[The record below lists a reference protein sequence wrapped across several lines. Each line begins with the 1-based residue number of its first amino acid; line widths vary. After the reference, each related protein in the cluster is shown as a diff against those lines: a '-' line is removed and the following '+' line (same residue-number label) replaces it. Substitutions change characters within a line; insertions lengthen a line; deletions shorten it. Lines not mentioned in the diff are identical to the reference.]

1 MFLKDGNAI
10 THSLSP
16 YQHHSRFA
24 RKFIYICFT
33 ICKTNFFRICGTNS
47 QTSDAFLMLPFYRC
61 MWTVRICCARIK
73 ETALKSAHSTL
84 VRWTALALC
93 HGQVWSQRWRHDL
106 GSIILTLL
114 NKAHLISI
122 TRRLNVR
129 LCLREWSTDTLS
141 DCIIVSMSSQ
151 VGYSLSLSLV
161 V

>member
-33 ICKTNFFRICGTNS
+33 ICKTNFFRICGTHGDKKFPDFRRIFNAS
-47 QTSDAFLMLPFYRC
+47 ILSLHVNGSDLLCTDKRDSFKVGPLDSR
-61 MWTVRICCARIK
+61 
-73 ETALKSAHSTL
+73 ALDCP
-84 VRWTALALC
+84 LC

-129 LCLREWSTDTLS
+129 LCLRE
-141 DCIIVSMSSQ
+141 
-151 VGYSLSLSLV
+151 
-161 V
+161 